1 MSLLTA
7 ANDEAVRLIRE
18 ACGPVPKP
26 LHARFLELVD
36 RLLRNDEILIPA
48 KVMEACRRVQAELL
62 IAPAVDR
69 SGRTNRRR
77 SRRGRRFAA
86 APDRSGANLEG

>member
-18 ACGPVPKP
+18 STLGSS
-26 LHARFLELVD
+26 ELVD

-48 KVMEACRRVQAELL
+48 KVMEACRRAQAELL
-62 IAPAVDR
+62 IAAVDQERPQRPSKQPPR
-69 SGRTNRRR
+69 SPFRRR
-77 SRRGRRFAA
+77 G
-86 APDRSGANLEG
+86 

>member
-62 IAPAVDR
+62 IAPAVDQERPHQPSTQPPR
-69 SGRTNRRR
+69 SPFRRR
-77 SRRGRRFAA
+77 A
-86 APDRSGANLEG
+86 

>member
-18 ACGPVPKP
+18 STLGSS
-26 LHARFLELVD
+26 ELVD

-48 KVMEACRRVQAELL
+48 KVMEACRRAQAELL
-62 IAPAVDR
+62 IAAVDQER
-69 SGRTNRRR
+69 PQRPSK
-77 SRRGRRFAA
+77 
-86 APDRSGANLEG
+86 